1 MMTYRE
7 LLSRL
12 TDMRLLMHKAS
23 PEERSGCMSS
33 HDRAS
38 RYDESTGTY
47 IHWDANDDGSG
58 CIRTL
63 SDGSIVAFEQEGP
76 GVIWRIWSALPQ
88 HGHMRVYIDDSATPV
103 VDMPFIDWFE
113 KQPGDIPPLNLSE
126 LSMRLSR
133 GRNSFIPIPFQKRC
147 RVELTPEWGAYYH
160 FTYTLFAPDT
170 VMPSYQERFSRDG
183 MIALAETDRALY
195 ERGEAFRPNERLAE
209 ASILPGETVQ
219 VLALAGAGLIE
230 ELALVSTDADISRLL
245 IRMYWDGREKPAV
258 ETPLGEFFGGA
269 PGYARYRC
277 LPMSMERGQFSCR
290 FPMPYSEGC
299 RIEVVN
305 LGDKAQTVRMRIAVD
320 PTFVPQ
326 NDTMRFHAKYHRGY
340 FGTVDAARFAPG
352 ADRWPDW
359 PLLLVHGACGRFVGV
374 HLHIL
379 DTWSTPK

>member
-1 MMTYRE
+1 
-7 LLSRL
+7 
-12 TDMRLLMHKAS
+12 
-23 PEERSGCMSS
+23 
-33 HDRAS
+33 
-38 RYDESTGTY
+38 
-47 IHWDANDDGSG
+47 
-58 CIRTL
+58 
-63 SDGSIVAFEQEGP
+63 
-76 GVIWRIWSALPQ
+76 
-88 HGHMRVYIDDSATPV
+88 
-103 VDMPFIDWFE
+103 
-113 KQPGDIPPLNLSE
+113 
-126 LSMRLSR
+126 
-133 GRNSFIPIPFQKRC
+133 
-147 RVELTPEWGAYYH
+147 
-160 FTYTLFAPDT
+160 
-170 VMPSYQERFSRDG
+170 MPSYQERFSRDG

-209 ASILPGETVQ
+209 SSVLPGETVQ

-379 DTWSTPK
+379 DTWSTPKEK